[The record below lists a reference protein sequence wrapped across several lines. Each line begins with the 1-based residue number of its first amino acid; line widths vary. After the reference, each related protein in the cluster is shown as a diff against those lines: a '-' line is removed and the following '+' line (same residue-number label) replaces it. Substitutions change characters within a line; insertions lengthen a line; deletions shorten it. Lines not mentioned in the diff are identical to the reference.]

1 MRMTSVDSAIKED
14 KLDFRR
20 ILPVLV
26 IVLVDLMGLSIIVP
40 LLPLFAARFG
50 ATPLLVGV
58 LQAAYPLMQ
67 FLGAPVLGRF
77 SDRYGRKPV
86 LLISQVGTLAGFI
99 LLGFANA
106 LWLLFLSRIIDG
118 LSGAN
123 ISTAQAAI
131 ADSTTEK
138 NRTQGLGLIG
148 AAFGVGFILGPIV
161 AYIVLAISGGD
172 YRAVALTAAA
182 FSLASILMTS
192 LWFRETHDRDSALR
206 SAIRSPFS
214 FGAMRQAL
222 GRETVGFLLLIMFFY
237 QLAFGGYEQLF
248 SLFTLSRLGMDATD
262 TAGLFALA
270 GVFIVIIQGVLI
282 GRWSRQKGDRWL
294 VILGV
299 SALAIGLIGTSLTPQ
314 VPVPWYDRAKVL
326 QSLEGQGPVH
336 VSVQTIKVS
345 LPDQSARGWLG
356 IAWLLVASFPAALG
370 GGVLHPAVNSL
381 ITKAAGKAEVGS
393 MLGISAAF
401 YSAANAIAPLF
412 YGSLFQWL
420 GAPVPF
426 FAGGLILMVLWILAP
441 RSIPKSLQA
450 QDAARIA

>member
-1 MRMTSVDSAIKED
+1 MAAIETNIPD
-14 KLDFRR
+14 EKLNFRR

-50 ATPLLVGV
+50 ATPLMIGI
-58 LQAAYPLMQ
+58 LQATYPMMQ
-67 FLGAPVLGRF
+67 FLGAPFLGRL
-77 SDRYGRKPV
+77 SDRFGRKPV
-86 LLISQVGTLAGFI
+86 LLVSQIGTLAGFI
-99 LLGFANA
+99 LLGFANM
-106 LWLLFLSRIIDG
+106 LCLLFLSRIIDG

-131 ADSTTEK
+131 ADSTNEK

-161 AYIVLAISGGD
+161 AYIVLAASGGD

-192 LWFRETHDRDSALR
+192 FWFQETHHGEVTIGSRR
-206 SAIRSPFS
+206 GSPFD
-214 FGAMRQAL
+214 FADMRHAL
-222 GRETVGFLLLIMFFY
+222 GRETIGFLLLVMFFY
-237 QLAFGGYEQLF
+237 QIAFGGYEQLF

-270 GVFIVIIQGVLI
+270 GIFIVIIQGVLI

-299 SALAIGLIGTSLTPQ
+299 SALSIGLIGTSLTPAI
-314 VPVPWYDRAKVL
+314 PVPWYTRSRVL
-326 QSLEGQGPVH
+326 QSLAGQTQLQ
-336 VSVQTIKVS
+336 VSTETIKVG
-345 LPDQSARGWLG
+345 LPDEASRGWLG

-370 GGVLHPAVNSL
+370 GGVLHPAINSL
-381 ITKAAGKAEVGS
+381 ITKAAEKGEVGS
-393 MLGISAAF
+393 MLGISAGF

-420 GAPVPF
+420 GPPVPF
-426 FAGGLILMVLWILAP
+426 FAGGMILLILWIRAP
-441 RSIPKSLQA
+441 RSISKT
-450 QDAARIA
+450 